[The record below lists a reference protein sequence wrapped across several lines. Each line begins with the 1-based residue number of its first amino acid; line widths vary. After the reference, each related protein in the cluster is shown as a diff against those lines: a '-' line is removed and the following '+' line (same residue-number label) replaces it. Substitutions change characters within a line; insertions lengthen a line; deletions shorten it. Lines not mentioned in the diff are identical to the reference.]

1 MVMLAGFLASSVLLS
16 GCGGALIDSGTASGL
31 PIGPGVSPS
40 ASAVGAQTTIDAAGN
55 GKSGKTTTDK
65 LITEKAQVAAPSAAE
80 TTTKPRANGT
90 AVAPKA
96 AGSSAGSSASKIAD
110 TLTASATPGST
121 AYKIG
126 ALDVLDIS
134 VFKAPEL
141 SKSVQ
146 VADSG
151 TVNLPLIED
160 VQAAGRTAQEIERDI
175 AAKLGAKYLQK
186 PQVTVFVKEYNS
198 QRVTIEG
205 AVKKPGVFPVRGG
218 NTLLQYL
225 AMAEGLDPNSDST
238 VLVFRTTN
246 GKRSAA
252 KFDIN
257 DVRSGA
263 APDPALVSGDVVVA
277 PSSAMKEAFNNF
289 IKVLPLANVFALL

>member
-1 MVMLAGFLASSVLLS
+1 VTLLTALTSALASAVLLS
-16 GCGGALIDSGTASGL
+16 GCGGSLTDGGNVNALTTPVSQPGVPTVATIQPAGSPGQPMAQAAVASG
-31 PIGPGVSPS
+31 GTSKV
-40 ASAVGAQTTIDAAGN
+40 ADRAVDKTGAVAAAN
-55 GKSGKTTTDK
+55 GKERPLGANATK
-65 LITEKAQVAAPSAAE
+65 VAE
-80 TTTKPRANGT
+80 
-90 AVAPKA
+90 
-96 AGSSAGSSASKIAD
+96 
-110 TLTASATPGST
+110 TLTAAATPGNN

-146 VADSG
+146 VADTG

-160 VQAAGRTAQEIERDI
+160 VQVVGRTAQEIERDI
-175 AAKLGAKYLQK
+175 AGRLGAKYLQK
-186 PQVTVFVKEYNS
+186 PQVTVYVKEYNS
-198 QRVTIEG
+198 QRVTVEG

-246 GKRSAA
+246 GVRSAA
-252 KFDIN
+252 KFDVSEI
-257 DVRSGA
+257 RAGTA
-263 APDPALVSGDVVVA
+263 KDPTLFSGDVVVA
-277 PSSAMKEAFNNF
+277 PSSTMKEVFNNF
-289 IKVLPLANVFALL
+289 IKVLPLASVFAVL

>member
-1 MVMLAGFLASSVLLS
+1 MAQAAV
-16 GCGGALIDSGTASGL
+16 ASG
-31 PIGPGVSPS
+31 GTSKV
-40 ASAVGAQTTIDAAGN
+40 ADRAVDKTGAVAAAN
-55 GKSGKTTTDK
+55 GKERPLGANATK
-65 LITEKAQVAAPSAAE
+65 VAE
-80 TTTKPRANGT
+80 
-90 AVAPKA
+90 
-96 AGSSAGSSASKIAD
+96 
-110 TLTASATPGST
+110 TLTAAATPGNN

-146 VADSG
+146 VADTG

-160 VQAAGRTAQEIERDI
+160 VQVVGRTAQEIERDI
-175 AAKLGAKYLQK
+175 AGRLGAKYLQK
-186 PQVTVFVKEYNS
+186 PQVTVYVKEYNS
-198 QRVTIEG
+198 QRVTVEG

-246 GKRSAA
+246 GVRSAA
-252 KFDIN
+252 KFDVSEI
-257 DVRSGA
+257 RAGTA
-263 APDPALVSGDVVVA
+263 KDPTLFSGDVVVA
-277 PSSAMKEAFNNF
+277 PSSTMKEVFNNF
-289 IKVLPLANVFALL
+289 IKVLPLASVFAVL

>member
-1 MVMLAGFLASSVLLS
+1 LLS
-16 GCGGALIDSGTASGL
+16 ACGGSLTDSGAVNAQSQIPLNQQATAAASQAAAAVPL
-31 PIGPGVSPS
+31 NQS
-40 ASAVGAQTTIDAAGN
+40 AALTKTAEKSA
-55 GKSGKTTTDK
+55 
-65 LITEKAQVAAPSAAE
+65 EKAGPLLATAAIKDRPTGSGATKVAE
-80 TTTKPRANGT
+80 
-90 AVAPKA
+90 
-96 AGSSAGSSASKIAD
+96 
-110 TLTASATPGST
+110 TLTASATPGNN
-121 AYKIG
+121 AYKVG

-160 VQAAGRTAQEIERDI
+160 VQASGRTAQEIERDI
-175 AAKLGAKYLQK
+175 AARLGAKYLQK
-186 PQVTVFVKEYNS
+186 PQVTVYVKEYNS

-218 NTLLQYL
+218 STLLQYL

-246 GKRSAA
+246 GVRSAA
-252 KFDIN
+252 KFDVNEI
-257 DVRSGA
+257 RSGSA
-263 APDPALVSGDVVVA
+263 KDPALLSGDVVVA
-277 PSSAMKEAFNNF
+277 PTSTMKEVFNNF
-289 IKVLPLANVFALL
+289 IKVLPLASVFAVL

>member
-1 MVMLAGFLASSVLLS
+1 LAAVQQVGTPASISQ
-16 GCGGALIDSGTASGL
+16 
-31 PIGPGVSPS
+31 PS
-40 ASAVGAQTTIDAAGN
+40 AISAVSTAKSADKSTGAIAAAAGKERPL
-55 GKSGKTTTDK
+55 GAGATK
-65 LITEKAQVAAPSAAE
+65 VAE
-80 TTTKPRANGT
+80 TMT
-90 AVAPKA
+90 A
-96 AGSSAGSSASKIAD
+96 
-110 TLTASATPGST
+110 TATPGNN
-121 AYKIG
+121 AYKVG

-146 VADSG
+146 VADTG

-160 VQAAGRTAQEIERDI
+160 VQVSGRTAQEIERDI
-175 AAKLGAKYLQK
+175 AGKLGAKYLQK
-186 PQVTVFVKEYNS
+186 PQVTVYVKEYNS

-246 GKRSAA
+246 GVRSAA
-252 KFDIN
+252 KFDVSDIRAGN
-257 DVRSGA
+257 A
-263 APDPALVSGDVVVA
+263 KDPALLSGDVVVA
-277 PSSAMKEAFNNF
+277 PTSTMKEVFNNF
-289 IKVLPLANVFALL
+289 IKVLPLASVFAVL